1 MSGNCLMVLISRHET
16 VLLYGVEHPREIWW
30 GGEHLKRASEKG
42 EFIGSLAREMKILA
56 DEIDRLLEEIPR
68 ITTIRLRGGD
78 YSRLYGF
85 EEILRQYYGDHKL
98 AKLKWA

>member
-1 MSGNCLMVLISRHET
+1 MSGNCLMVLISRYET
-16 VLLYGVEHPREIWW
+16 VLLYGAEHPREIWW

-42 EFIGSLAREMKILA
+42 EFIESLAREMKILA

>member
-1 MSGNCLMVLISRHET
+1 MVLISRHET
-16 VLLYGVEHPREIWW
+16 VFVDGTGLPCEIWW

-42 EFIGSLAREMKILA
+42 EFIESLAKEMKFLA
-56 DEIDRLLEEIPR
+56 DEIDRLLEESPR

>member
-1 MSGNCLMVLISRHET
+1 MSGNCLMVLISRYET
-16 VLLYGVEHPREIWW
+16 VLLYGAEHPREIWW

-42 EFIGSLAREMKILA
+42 DFIESLAKEMKILA
-56 DEIDRLLEEIPR
+56 DEIDLLLEEIPR

>member
-1 MSGNCLMVLISRHET
+1 MSGNCLTVLISRYET
-16 VLLYGVEHPREIWW
+16 VLLYGAELPREIWW

-42 EFIGSLAREMKILA
+42 DFIGSIAKEMKFLA
-56 DEIDRLLEEIPR
+56 DEIDRLLEESPR
-68 ITTIRLRGGD
+68 ITTIRLQGGD

-85 EEILRQYYGDHKL
+85 EEILRQYYGNHKL

>member
-16 VLLYGVEHPREIWW
+16 VLLYGAEHPREIWW

-42 EFIGSLAREMKILA
+42 EFIESLAREMKILA

-85 EEILRQYYGDHKL
+85 EEILRKYYGDHKL
-98 AKLKWA
+98 TKLKWA

>member
-1 MSGNCLMVLISRHET
+1 MDGNCLMVLISRHET
-16 VLLYGVEHPREIWW
+16 VLLDGTGLPREIWW
-30 GGEHLKRASEKG
+30 GGEHLKRASKKG
-42 EFIGSLAREMKILA
+42 EFIESLAREMKFLA
-56 DEIDRLLEEIPR
+56 DEIDRLLEESPR

-85 EEILRQYYGDHKL
+85 EEIFRQYYGDHKL

>member
-16 VLLYGVEHPREIWW
+16 VFVDGTGLPREIWW
-30 GGEHLKRASEKG
+30 GGENLKRASEKG
-42 EFIGSLAREMKILA
+42 EFIESLAKEMKILA
-56 DEIDRLLEEIPR
+56 DEIDRLLEESPR

>member
-1 MSGNCLMVLISRHET
+1 MSGNCLMVLISRYET
-16 VLLYGVEHPREIWW
+16 VLLYGAEHPREIWW

-42 EFIGSLAREMKILA
+42 EFIESLAREMKILA

-85 EEILRQYYGDHKL
+85 EEILRKYYGDHKL

>member
-16 VLLYGVEHPREIWW
+16 VFVDGMGLPCEIWW

-42 EFIGSLAREMKILA
+42 EFIESLAREMKILA

>member
-16 VLLYGVEHPREIWW
+16 VLLYGAEHPREIWW

-42 EFIGSLAREMKILA
+42 DFIESLAREMKILA
-56 DEIDRLLEEIPR
+56 DEIDRLLEDIQR

-78 YSRLYGF
+78 YSRLY
-85 EEILRQYYGDHKL
+85 
-98 AKLKWA
+98 